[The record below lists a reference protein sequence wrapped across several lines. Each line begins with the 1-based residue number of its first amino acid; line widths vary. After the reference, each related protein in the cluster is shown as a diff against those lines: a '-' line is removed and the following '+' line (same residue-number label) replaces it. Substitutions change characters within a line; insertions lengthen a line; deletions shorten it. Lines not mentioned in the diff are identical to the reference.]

1 MATDNVNTPSIDN
14 NREAWNAA
22 VADFEKEAAAY
33 KVAAEEFQA
42 ACDKYHA
49 DFIRVAKP
57 EDFDTYGLDH
67 YARRWPDDR
76 KGFIRSLELRVAMVD
91 YRLAASENFTEDQFA
106 DIAAKATRLV
116 DAYLAW
122 TAAKAEQDEQNAPA
136 EAAYRKAEKKHDA
149 AVEKLCDAREKMLL
163 TPAPDALA
171 IAYKLEVF
179 HDYLAL
185 GDEQDTHRVRAFR
198 DDMRRLFG
206 TVTVPETL

>member
-22 VADFEKEAAAY
+22 VADFENEAAAY
-33 KVAAEEFQA
+33 KIAGEEYHAACEEYQARRVATPEEFH
-42 ACDKYHA
+42 DY
-49 DFIRVAKP
+49 R
-57 EDFDTYGLDH
+57 LDH
-67 YARRWPDDR
+67 CAKHYPGDR
-76 KGFIRSLELRVAMVD
+76 DGFIDSIELRVAMVD
-91 YRLAASENFTEDQFA
+91 YRLAEGETFTEAQFA
-106 DIAAKATRLV
+106 DIKAKATRLV
-116 DAYLAW
+116 DDYLAF
-122 TAAKAEQDEQNAPA
+122 TAAKAVQEAPA
-136 EAAYRKAEKKHDA
+136 EAAYTEAEKKHDA
-149 AVEKLCDAREKMLL
+149 AVGKLCDAREKMLL